1 MKKLIALLAAAFTAA
16 FTFADGESLAET
28 GGYVPTD
35 APALAF
41 KDITLAD
48 LGTTYIPVARM
59 SGGAIDDDGA
69 EAMFFHPAEVEG
81 GRTYQIQVVD
91 GTSTKCSIVAFSNGV
106 GGVYA
111 RAINTKYSEASNY
124 GTDLSTA
131 NDGWYEGVPATSA
144 TGTGY
149 AVYDLGLI
157 PVACSSINVNI
168 AYDNNNLA
176 NNSTAFAG
184 AREYVRPL
192 SDWINV
198 ASVAGDTDIGSDRIV
213 KISGVPNTGWRCS
226 GLSTSYS
233 LQHGYLDENGNDGV
247 LYAPTVTITGVPY
260 GYYRVIAYASTD
272 TGNAQFG
279 YVTINGT
286 DYTSTYQSTST
297 AFGSD
302 FKTQTGTDNWG
313 HAGSEQYAKSL
324 AEGINYLVSPILS
337 GDTVTVS
344 GHRVSGSVRG
354 CIAAVQVV
362 SIPVLSASNVSV
374 AWSQGNWG
382 GNAAP
387 IDHDAVISIDGDV
400 TLTIDKNIDMDSV
413 RIVGT
418 GSLTLV
424 ATDWESINFG
434 NLSVDDGVTLAID
447 ATAGLVAGSRLKA
460 MLHNGISGTV
470 IVKGLDDNGLSMTL
484 SNYAETYNFTTHVKF
499 VGGVHNIYDTYG
511 EGSTALCENSSNSDP
526 WLTVA
531 DGTVLNITAHDFG
544 GYTGTDRAASCV
556 ISVSDGGVLNIKGD
570 GSHTF
575 YYQGRFL
582 VAPGG
587 ALNIA
592 AQSSNTGFRI
602 NGGTREGYEQ
612 FYVADQ
618 MESSEKHA
626 TLADTSEN
634 KTGNVCSASDA
645 STGIG
650 VYVGANAQ
658 LDWSAPI
665 RNGNGG
671 SDIVKRGA
679 GVWNLTGSISNFTG
693 NIAVTAGTLV
703 FGADNTLN
711 TTVSGTVVVPNGV
724 TLTINAG
731 ASAGDIDISGGGV
744 IDIVANDVD
753 DQTTVYIPVG
763 DSLTIG
769 AGEVKLNGTTIDAD
783 IWELAGGKFVNKN
796 LKTAITTATGN
807 FAFTTAQ
814 WTSALGD
821 DSEIDWEGALSE
833 VRVTANNVEHVV
845 ATVDLTVANA
855 EKFVVDG
862 DGDLS
867 FEATDGGAVNAASY
881 DFSAS
886 TGRIEYKFSTGSSP
900 IISGANTVL
909 SGGGSGTP
917 TVAAGKTLTLGPWGD
932 VDGDTATYSQMLM
945 PQAGSTLI
953 FAPGYG
959 RTQKCTNGFGGTNT
973 GTTIGVTNGTLV
985 VHMKG
990 GNDSVFFG
998 VNSVRIDNGG
1008 ILSLEAQDALGYY
1021 YARSLTINK
1030 GGVLSVKVRDTL
1042 KRTANMNGGTIEI
1055 QGENSGRALDF
1066 FNGNIINVTDD
1077 SVISGINDGKVDNP
1091 LIYFRDDSDDGSN
1104 VTVINIDDGK
1114 KLVNNVTYA
1123 HTGKV
1128 TIRGTMN
1135 NGNGNG
1141 SMVMN
1146 GFNGNPLV
1154 FTGLTTIGESGKP
1167 VMYVLNCEHQN
1178 GTYVVNERSRLMGS
1192 GLITGNGGVTL
1203 AASNAKICGSLTV
1216 NNLTAASGG
1225 TYGDQWNTVAA
1236 KVATSYFAA
1245 GTQTIQNGSFTIGAD
1260 CVVTNATGATDT
1272 SDATFS
1278 IAANGNLVLGKSV
1291 SVGALTVADGG
1302 TVTLSASRSGAAKL
1316 TVAGTATCN
1325 GTVNFVVDFGSSKV
1339 PGAYRIAL
1347 LKAVT
1352 LPENVTVTD
1361 RYNERKW
1368 RTEVFD
1374 GVLWACSN
1382 GGFRLHIR

>member
-1 MKKLIALLAAAFTAA
+1 MRKALIALAAAFTAA

-28 GGYVPTD
+28 GGFVPTD

-111 RAINTKYSEASNY
+111 RAINTKYSEASNF

-157 PVACSSINVNI
+157 PAACSSINVNI

-176 NNSTAFAG
+176 NNSAAFAG

-233 LQHGYLDENGNDGV
+233 LQHGYLDENGNDDV

-286 DYTSTYQSTST
+286 DYTSTYQTTST

-302 FKTQTGTDNWG
+302 FKTQTGTNNWG
-313 HAGSEQYAKSL
+313 HAGNNQYAKSL

-382 GNAAP
+382 ENAAP

-424 ATDWESINFG
+424 ATDWENINFG

-665 RNGNGG
+665 RNGNGAAA
-671 SDIVKRGA
+671 IVKRGA
-679 GVWNLTGSISNFTG
+679 GVWNLTGSVADFTG
-693 NIAVTAGTLV
+693 GITIAAGSLV

-711 TTVSGTVVVPNGV
+711 TTVSGAVSVANGV
-724 TLTINAG
+724 TLTVNPG
-731 ASAGDIDISGGGV
+731 ASAGDVDLSDGGTIDI
-744 IDIVANDVD
+744 IMENVD
-753 DQTTVYIPVG
+753 AQTTVYIPFG
-763 DSLTIG
+763 DSMTLGTG
-769 AGEVKLNGTTIDAD
+769 VVKLNGAAIDTD
-783 IWELAGGKFVNKN
+783 TGELAGGKFVNKN
-796 LKTAITTATGN
+796 LKTAVTTVTGDA
-807 FAFTTAQ
+807 AFSTAS
-814 WTSALGD
+814 WYSALGD
-821 DSEIDWEGALSE
+821 GSAIDWADSLSE
-833 VRVTANNVEHVV
+833 VRVTANNEAPAT
-845 ATVDLTVANA
+845 ATVDLTA
-855 EKFVVDG
+855 ESVDTFAVDG
-862 DGDLS
+862 AGDLS
-867 FEATDGGAVNAASY
+867 FVAVNGGAVNAASY

-886 TGRIEYKFSTGSSP
+886 TGRIEYKLSAGSSP
-900 IISGANTVL
+900 VISGANTIL

-917 TVAAGKTLTLGPWGD
+917 TVAAGKTLTLGPWGATED
-932 VDGDTATYSQMLM
+932 DTTYTCALFQ
-945 PQAGSTLI
+945 PAVGSTLI
-953 FAPGYG
+953 FAPGEG
-959 RTQKCTNGFGGTNT
+959 KTQKSGGFGGTNPA
-973 GTTIGVTNGTLV
+973 TTIGVTNGTLV
-985 VHMKG
+985 VDMTG
-990 GNDSVFFG
+990 GWDSVYFG
-998 VNSVRIDNGG
+998 ANSVRIDNGG
-1008 ILSLEAQDALGYY
+1008 ILSLEAQDALGYGN
-1021 YARSLTINK
+1021 ARTLTINK
-1030 GGVLSVKVRDTL
+1030 GGVLAVKVRDTL
-1042 KRTANMNGGTIEI
+1042 RRTVNFYGGSITIEGANSDRGLDFYGCEFNVFDDSSVN
-1055 QGENSGRALDF
+1055 QLEAQSTVMLRRGETIINVSDGKSLALNCNITAEDANKTILVQSASGSVNQNGAVVVNGYTDSSTTPRQTFNGVTTIGASGRA
-1066 FNGNIINVTDD
+1066 
-1077 SVISGINDGKVDNP
+1077 
-1091 LIYFRDDSDDGSN
+1091 
-1104 VTVINIDDGK
+1104 
-1114 KLVNNVTYA
+1114 
-1123 HTGKV
+1123 
-1128 TIRGTMN
+1128 
-1135 NGNGNG
+1135 
-1141 SMVMN
+1141 
-1146 GFNGNPLV
+1146 
-1154 FTGLTTIGESGKP
+1154 
-1167 VMYVLNCEHQN
+1167 VMYDLNCEHEN
-1178 GTYVVNERSRLMGS
+1178 GTYVVNAGSRLKGTGS
-1192 GLITGNGGVTL
+1192 ITGNGGVTL
-1203 AASNAKICGSLTV
+1203 AAANSKICGSLTV
-1216 NNLTAASGG
+1216 NNVTATAGG
-1225 TYGDQWNTVAA
+1225 TYGDQWNAVAA
-1236 KVATSYFAA
+1236 KVADSFTAA
-1245 GTQTIQNGSFTIGAD
+1245 GTQIIENGSFTIGSD
-1260 CVVTNATGATDT
+1260 CVVTNSELVSNTT
-1272 SDATFS
+1272 DATFQ
-1278 IAANGNLVLGKSV
+1278 IKAKGNLKIEKDLTVAG
-1291 SVGALTVADGG
+1291 LTVADGG
-1302 TVTLSASRSGAAKL
+1302 TITLVASKSNGDWDVPEL
-1316 TVAGTATCN
+1316 TVASTPVYN
-1325 GTVNFVVDFGSSKV
+1325 GGVNVVLDFGESNPPAAFDVKLPTGVTTQNVTVSDSKNQRKWRISSKV
-1339 PGAYRIAL
+1339 
-1347 LKAVT
+1347 
-1352 LPENVTVTD
+1352 
-1361 RYNERKW
+1361 
-1368 RTEVFD
+1368 D
-1374 GVLWACSN
+1374 GLYATSDGSFVLSI
-1382 GGFRLHIR
+1382 F